1 MQDARG
7 GTDDMASASEM
18 KTESVPGPREWLPV
32 PEAVAYTGL
41 GRRTFYE
48 RVVHDPSVPRVR
60 VGIRVLFRRADLDAW
75 LERHLVQGDD
85 PQLVLSHRGRGRR
98 AVSGRQSG
106 QKRAGGG
113 R

>member
-1 MQDARG
+1 
-7 GTDDMASASEM
+7 MASASEM

-32 PEAVAYTGL
+32 PAAVAYTGL

-60 VGIRVLFRRADLDAW
+60 VGIRVLFRRGDLDAW
-75 LERHLVQGDD
+75 LERHLVQGAD

-98 AVSGRQSG
+98 A
-106 QKRAGGG
+106 AGGG
-113 R
+113 PAGRRTAAELRRI